1 MFPTFGYN
9 LGRELS
15 DKRTRK
21 KHDLSENQDPMP
33 KYDDVDGNKHG
44 ILGDDAD
51 WVDFEV
57 IMSTDLDQIA
67 MAPGYIQKEWKE
79 KDRRFFHY
87 KMDQKISQSFRF
99 CICTI

>member
-1 MFPTFGYN
+1 MRTGFSNGGVDRTVVENGTMIWSGDMFPTFGYN

-33 KYDDVDGNKHG
+33 KYDDVEGNKHG
-44 ILGDDAD
+44 ILGDNAD

-67 MAPGYIQKEWKE
+67 MAPG
-79 KDRRFFHY
+79 
-87 KMDQKISQSFRF
+87 
-99 CICTI
+99 